1 MSILLKVQWVDQA
14 DLADPCQRIKQIGGN
29 SRSLEWKHSQDEAIK
44 SIEHGHFTYYV
55 KKATQSL
62 KLEIGLAANGRK
74 YLKIPDEAYQPLV
87 PSLPLKNG
95 STNEVQLQA

>member
-1 MSILLKVQWVDQA
+1 MSILLKVAWVDQA
-14 DLADPCQRIKQIGGN
+14 EQEDPCQRIKQIGGN
-29 SRSLEWKHSQDEAIK
+29 SRSLEWKHSQAEAIQ

-87 PSLPLKNG
+87 SSLPVKIG
-95 STNEVQLQA
+95 SANEVHLQA